1 MATTQSHVV
10 FLKGKTT
17 ILRPIQK
24 ADVSLLVRWVND
36 PRIRQF
42 VGSFGHHTEESE
54 EKWVTRLIDDK
65 ANMVFIVA
73 LRDGTP
79 IGTMGLH
86 RIDWKDRIATTGA
99 MLGEPKYWGK
109 GYGTDAKMALLEY
122 AFDELGLHKVC
133 STVIS
138 YNKRSLRYSLHC
150 GYRIE
155 GTRKSHIFKR
165 GRYWDLVELGVFR
178 RQWHPVWRHWLK
190 TGRIR

>member
-1 MATTQSHVV
+1 MTAHNTSIV
-10 FLKGKTT
+10 FLNGKTT
-17 ILRPIQK
+17 FLRPLQK
-24 ADVSLLVRWVND
+24 GDIPLLVRWVND
-36 PRIRQF
+36 PRIREF
-42 VGSFGHHTEESE
+42 IGSYSHQTEESE
-54 EKWVTRLIDDK
+54 EKWLSKLMDDK

-73 LRDGTP
+73 LNDGTP

-86 RIDWKDRIATTGA
+86 RIDWKDRVATTGA
-99 MLGEPKYWGK
+99 MLGEPQYWGK
-109 GYGTDAKMALLEY
+109 GYGTDAKMALLKY
-122 AFDELGLHKVC
+122 AFDELGLHKIC

-165 GRYWDLVELGVFR
+165 GRHWDLIELGVFR
-178 RQWHPVWRHWLK
+178 HQWLPVWRHWQK

>member
-1 MATTQSHVV
+1 MTTTQASVV

-17 ILRPIQK
+17 LLRPIQK
-24 ADVSLLVRWVND
+24 ADIPLLTRWIND
-36 PRIRQF
+36 PRIREF
-42 VGSFGHHTEESE
+42 IGSYNHHTEESE
-54 EKWVTRLIDDK
+54 EKWLTRLIDDK
-65 ANMVFIVA
+65 TNMVFIIA
-73 LRDGTP
+73 LNDGTP

-86 RIDWKDRIATTGA
+86 RIDWKDRNATTGA

-178 RQWHPVWRHWLK
+178 HQWHPVWRHWLK